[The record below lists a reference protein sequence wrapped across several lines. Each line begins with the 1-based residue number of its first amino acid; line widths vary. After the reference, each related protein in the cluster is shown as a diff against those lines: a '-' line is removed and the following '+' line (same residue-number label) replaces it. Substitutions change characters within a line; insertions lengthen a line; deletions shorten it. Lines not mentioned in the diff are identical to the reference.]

1 MEIAASQ
8 SLFSVEDYLKYE
20 ADGRVRHE
28 YVAGE
33 IFAMTGASVAHNLI
47 AGNIF
52 TAFSN
57 HLRGG
62 ACRAFMSDFKI
73 RLKNNMEDI
82 FYYPDVMV
90 ACGREGIEKYY
101 LSNPKLIV
109 EVLSPTT
116 EAIDRR
122 EKSLHYRQI
131 PTLEEYVLVAQEGY
145 EVTLYRRSEEW
156 AFTALRSLEATAE
169 FVSIGL
175 SLPLAWIYEGVT

>member
-1 MEIAASQ
+1 MELTARQ
-8 SLFSVEDYLKYE
+8 HPLCVEDYLKYE

-28 YVAGE
+28 YIAGE
-33 IFAMTGASVAHNLI
+33 IFAMTGASVEHNRI
-47 AGNIF
+47 AGRIF
-52 TAFSN
+52 NAFAN

-62 ACRAFMSDFKI
+62 PCEAYMSDVKV

-90 ACGREGIEKYY
+90 ACGREGAEKYY
-101 LSNPKLIV
+101 IRNPKLIV

-131 PTLEEYVLVAQEGY
+131 PSLEEYVLVAQDNC
-145 EVTLYRRSEEW
+145 EVTIQRRSEEW
-156 AFTALRSLEATAE
+156 QPTILTSPTMTAE
-169 FVSIGL
+169 FRSIGF
-175 SLPLAWIYEGVT
+175 SLPLAQIY